1 MQVFED
7 FTYHRQWLNG
17 DQWALEFSARV
28 GELSLKGIDL
38 MQFNEAGQIVNF
50 EVMVR
55 PLNGVQVLGAEMA
68 RRLAEQGIQF

>member
-1 MQVFED
+1 
-7 FTYHRQWLNG
+7 
-17 DQWALEFSARV
+17 
-28 GELSLKGIDL
+28 